1 MTSAAMKGHGLLEG
15 KVVVVTAAAGTGIGG
30 AAARRCLEEGDRKS
44 TRLNSSH
51 SQISDPV
58 FCLKKKGLLTGA
70 MGGVIVCQSLVRLG
84 VAFGVGKRPC
94 RLVFLVNGG
103 IGSPVHLMRALLRV
117 PDLVVRASRVFNE
130 AAAPHGVRSE

>member
-58 FCLKKKGLLTGA
+58 FCLKKKHPLATRPRGPVPHRERRTRQGYTPW
-70 MGGVIVCQSLVRLG
+70 RLG
-84 VAFGVGKRPC
+84 VTHPTRD
-94 RLVFLVNGG
+94 
-103 IGSPVHLMRALLRV
+103 IGEPPTRRRAIGAGDALTL
-117 PDLVVRASRVFNE
+117 ATQ
-130 AAAPHGVRSE
+130 AH

>member
-51 SQISDPV
+51 SQISNPV
-58 FCLKKKGLLTGA
+58 FCLKQKRRGRHYKPHEK
-70 MGGVIVCQSLVRLG
+70 LG
-84 VAFGVGKRPC
+84 YPIPNPQPC
-94 RLVFLVNGG
+94 FFYT
-103 IGSPVHLMRALLRV
+103 SPPL
-117 PDLVVRASRVFNE
+117 P
-130 AAAPHGVRSE
+130 AAPPPTAGRQP

>member
-58 FCLKKKGLLTGA
+58 FCFKRKLDVEVEMVLEIE
-70 MGGVIVCQSLVRLG
+70 GGCFQQEFSCVIKVGVPVEVEVAYPTDLATPATLQRDASCCPPLVT
-84 VAFGVGKRPC
+84 C
-94 RLVFLVNGG
+94 
-103 IGSPVHLMRALLRV
+103 
-117 PDLVVRASRVFNE
+117 
-130 AAAPHGVRSE
+130 